1 MSEPVYPLDIF
12 SPDLVT
18 AAADE
23 IMKMVPRIPYGV
35 TPNGGTPC
43 LLFVFIDAQQTYLT
57 PAQREAIAS
66 NLKAGRPLVGVIF
79 LDKRDNQWTS
89 CPAGDEH
96 CREPYAQTRRREA
109 FHQFMEGKCRVD
121 GSYDWGVG
129 GAINTSVL
137 RLGSINLRNYLPRRG
152 HEQ

>member
-1 MSEPVYPLDIF
+1 MSEPVYHLDIF

-23 IMKMVPRIPYGV
+23 IMKMVPLIPYGV

-57 PAQREAIAS
+57 PAQREAIES

-96 CREPYAQTRRREA
+96 CRETYVQTRRREA
-109 FHQFMEGKCRVD
+109 FHRFMEGKFKVD
-121 GSYDWGVG
+121 GSHDWESGVPG
-129 GAINTSVL
+129 V
-137 RLGSINLRNYLPRRG
+137 PRRRQG
-152 HEQ
+152 PGL